1 MISGM
6 KQIMITL
13 LAMVM
18 ALPCVAQVNRLY
30 MNDFEIEPDS
40 TVTVLLYLTNEVPSR
55 GLQFNL
61 TLPEGLTREDY
72 EVTAYSKECN
82 MTMVCEKTGANN
94 YMAFVYPPT
103 RICYPVDS
111 DREVATFT
119 FKAASG
125 FKGGELVIDG
135 CKGSTMDSKTFS
147 IEGDT
152 VVVTV
157 PARSL
162 VGIPVDQQST
172 DSPFFNLQEKPER

>member
-6 KQIMITL
+6 KQMMITL
-13 LAMVM
+13 LAMVL

-40 TVTVLLYLTNEVPSR
+40 TITVSLYLTNEDPTR

-61 TLPEGLTREDY
+61 KVPEGLTRCGY
-72 EVTAYSKECN
+72 ESTAYSNEYN
-82 MTMVCEKTGANN
+82 MTVVCESTGANK
-94 YMAFVYPPT
+94 YRAFVYPPT
-103 RICYPVDS
+103 RICYPADNA
-111 DREVATFT
+111 REVVSFT
-119 FKAASG
+119 FKASSG

-135 CKGSTMDSKTFS
+135 CKGSTMDSKTFN

-162 VGIPVDQQST
+162 VGIPVDQQSA
-172 DSPFFNLQEKPER
+172 DEPFFNLQEKPAR